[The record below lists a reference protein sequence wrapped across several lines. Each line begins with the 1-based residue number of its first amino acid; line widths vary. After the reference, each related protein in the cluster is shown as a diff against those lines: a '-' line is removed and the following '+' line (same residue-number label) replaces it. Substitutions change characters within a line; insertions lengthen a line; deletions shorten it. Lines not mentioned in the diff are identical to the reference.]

1 MSEENR
7 HRSYF
12 ISSDHP
18 GSPHRTASSSG
29 GSGFVQS
36 QSPLQ
41 TAQGIRAGTASGMLP
56 SPTSMNFPAP
66 SSTALPPLAP
76 STSYPSSAQTSHL
89 QDLQH
94 QVSVKTLALTTLQRE
109 YDALLQKLE
118 RQRTKCAALEKKFE
132 VSDVEIN
139 SLTDEKELL
148 QGTIVQLEKQ
158 VEGLTASRDECQ
170 REMRRSGE
178 QYMKIM
184 EMGGKLQA
192 RAAEEKQVWLKE
204 KEVLEKRVRVLEE
217 AMVSDPRVPAVGSRG
232 AEGSSILERGD
243 PEAADVDVGMKAA
256 GTTATVL
263 PQAVPSSSAATAET
277 ISVLRAEITR
287 LRRRTQVLESALKA
301 MRNESH
307 GLHEALQAVAASGSK
322 IQQAVA
328 NALGEEE
335 GGGRAE

>member
-1 MSEENR
+1 MR
-7 HRSYF
+7 
-12 ISSDHP
+12 
-18 GSPHRTASSSG
+18 
-29 GSGFVQS
+29 
-36 QSPLQ
+36 
-41 TAQGIRAGTASGMLP
+41 SGMLP

-148 QGTIVQLEKQ
+148 QGTITQLEKQ
-158 VEGLTASRDECQ
+158 VEGLTQSRDECQ

-184 EMGGKLQA
+184 EMGGKLQV
-192 RAAEEKQVWLKE
+192 RAAEEKREWLKE
-204 KEVLEKRVRVLEE
+204 KEVFEKRVRVLEE
-217 AMVSDPRVPAVGSRG
+217 AMVSDPRVPAVSSVGM
-232 AEGSSILERGD
+232 EGPRTIGRGD
-243 PEAADVDVGMKAA
+243 LEAASDADVGMSEAGAPAA
-256 GTTATVL
+256 EVS
-263 PQAVPSSSAATAET
+263 QAAPPPASAAAAET
-277 ISVLRAEITR
+277 IAVLRAEITR
-287 LRRRTQVLESALKA
+287 LRKRTQTLEAALKA
-301 MRNESH
+301 MRDESN

-328 NALGEEE
+328 SVLGGEQEQE
-335 GGGRAE
+335 RGGAH